1 MSCIFYV
8 FLAKNWQGKIWEKS
22 VNLKLGYSWLKWINS
37 LYFKNKNLLDVS
49 LKQFCFELLTIAKG
63 FDL

>member
-8 FLAKNWQGKIWEKS
+8 FLAKNWQGKVWERN
-22 VNLKLGYSWLKWINS
+22 VNSKLGYLWLKWINS
-37 LYFKNKNLLDVS
+37 LYFKNKNLLDVN
-49 LKQFCFELLTIAKG
+49 LKQFHFELLTIAKG